1 MQASVQRSGRA
12 GGTCA
17 AANPARV
24 RKLVG
29 IAFLLYC
36 GFACVFVI
44 AYAIGSTEFDLPI
57 GPPIFA
63 VVSVALACAAV
74 TRLARRS

>member
-1 MQASVQRSGRA
+1 MRRLA
-12 GGTCA
+12 GI
-17 AANPARV
+17 V
-24 RKLVG
+24 
-29 IAFLLYC
+29 FLLYC
-36 GFACVFVI
+36 GLAFFFVI
-44 AYAIGSTEFDLPI
+44 AWGIGSTEFDLPI

>member
-1 MQASVQRSGRA
+1 MQASVQRSGSA
-12 GGTCA
+12 GSA
-17 AANPARV
+17 AATSKGARV
-24 RKLVG
+24 RKLAG
-29 IAFLLYC
+29 IAFFLYC
-36 GFACVFVI
+36 GLAFFFVV
-44 AYAIGSTEFDLPI
+44 AYAVGSTEFNLPL

>member
-1 MQASVQRSGRA
+1 MQRSGSAGRGSGTANRA
-12 GGTCA
+12 H
-17 AANPARV
+17 V
-24 RKLVG
+24 RKLAG
-29 IAFLLYC
+29 IAFFLYC
-36 GFACVFVI
+36 GFACFFVL

>member
-1 MQASVQRSGRA
+1 MQASVQRSGSA
-12 GGTCA
+12 GSVA
-17 AANPARV
+17 AASKGARE
-24 RKLVG
+24 RKLAG
-29 IAFLLYC
+29 IAFFLYC
-36 GFACVFVI
+36 GLAFFFVV
-44 AYAIGSTEFDLPI
+44 AYAVGSTEFNLPL

>member
-1 MQASVQRSGRA
+1 MQASVQRSGSA
-12 GGTCA
+12 GPA
-17 AANPARV
+17 AAASKGARV
-24 RKLVG
+24 RKLAG
-29 IAFLLYC
+29 IAFFLYC
-36 GFACVFVI
+36 GLAFWFVI
-44 AYAIGSTEFDLPI
+44 AYAIGSTEFDLPL

>member
-1 MQASVQRSGRA
+1 MRRLA
-12 GGTCA
+12 GI
-17 AANPARV
+17 V
-24 RKLVG
+24 
-29 IAFLLYC
+29 FFLYC
-36 GFACVFVI
+36 GFAFFFVV
-44 AYAIGSTEFDLPI
+44 AWGIGSTEFDLPI